1 MLYEHTVSPDLLTV
15 LRQLQHE
22 QLFKDYI
29 LAGGTA
35 LALQL
40 GHRHSDDIDLFTT
53 KYQDNEIC
61 LQYFNNH
68 FENIDIIN
76 NNKNIL
82 QLKTNNQKIDLV
94 SVTGN
99 MLEIP
104 RTESGITMFNIKD
117 IAGMKLST
125 IQTRKK
131 AKDYI
136 DLAYLL
142 QCISL
147 EEMFNIYKQKNKTD
161 NIYNV
166 KCALLDT
173 ASVNPYSWQ
182 TVKMYKNDIYIS
194 NIPNIFKDEV
204 SKYNQKYGIGK
215 KSIFSFFKK
224 HKK

>member
-1 MLYEHTVSPDLLTV
+1 LLII
-15 LRQLQHE
+15 LRQLQQE
-22 QLFKDYI
+22 LLFKDYI

-40 GHRHSDDIDLFTT
+40 GHRHSDDIDLFAAH
-53 KYQDNEIC
+53 YQDNEIF

-68 FENIDIIN
+68 FENIEIIN

-82 QLKTNNQKIDLV
+82 QLKINNQLIDLI

-99 MLEIP
+99 MLEMPI
-104 RTESGITMFNIKD
+104 TESGITMFNIRD

-142 QCISL
+142 QSISL

-173 ASVNPYSWQ
+173 ASVNPYTWE
-182 TVKMYKNDIYIS
+182 TVKMYKDDVYLS
-194 NIPNIFKDEV
+194 NIPNIFRDEIN
-204 SKYNQKYGIGK
+204 KYNQKHGIGK
-215 KSIFSFFKK
+215 KSLFSFFKK
-224 HKK
+224 YKI